1 LIQLSTSAPL
11 EGQTFFKGI
20 LLDFQASGSLRLAE
34 TKKTWEIPAGL
45 ISKARLVF
53 EG

>member
-1 LIQLSTSAPL
+1 L

-20 LLDFQASGSLRLAE
+20 LLDFQVSGALRLAE
-34 TKKTWEIPAGL
+34 TKKTREIPVG
-45 ISKARLVF
+45 IITKARLVF